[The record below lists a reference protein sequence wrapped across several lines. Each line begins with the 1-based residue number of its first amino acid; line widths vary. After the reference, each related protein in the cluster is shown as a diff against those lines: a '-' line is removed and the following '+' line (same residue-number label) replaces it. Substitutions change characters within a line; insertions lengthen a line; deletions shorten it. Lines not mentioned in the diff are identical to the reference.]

1 MVKCGTRAMSET
13 LEIQLNAVNEW
24 LNKETISIVEPL
36 KADAKKLLADIQS
49 KLEELS
55 EASDKLLED
64 AEKEL
69 TKGNRKTYHRA
80 KALFKLAGTFS
91 NLIDKITI
99 PTEINGKILNE
110 TSEQIAKTLKTI
122 GQEKTKWFRAVS
134 PYFIMTRRR
143 FEVSFKRTD
152 DSFRS
157 FTDFL
162 SNEYTRAAS
171 AEGVVSDVE
180 ALRQSLAKLSE
191 FEKNKEARKQKMELL
206 EKKITKNQQKMQAI
220 QTTDEVI
227 ELGQLNLRIEE
238 LTKTVKH
245 ELRHMQKP
253 LLKFQTL
260 INSPGYSL
268 FPDAASKLDEYLT
281 NPFDALATEKEG
293 YPLLKTILQK
303 IDTAL
308 DNKKM
313 KLKPSRLRKAK
324 DQIDSI
330 VNKAALL
337 SLQKESSEAL
347 NKKCELS
354 TSGTVSKCLDQRTEL
369 HDHLND
375 LQRRKNLIEAREAMF
390 EKEHKEACRRVDEQK
405 NGLEKIVSELSNKRI
420 QIVID

>member
-1 MVKCGTRAMSET
+1 MSET

-24 LNKETISIVEPL
+24 LNKETTSIVEPL
-36 KADAKKLLADIQS
+36 KADAKKLLADIQA

-55 EASDKLLED
+55 EASDKLLDD
-64 AEKEL
+64 AEKEM
-69 TKGNRKTYHRA
+69 TKGSRKTYRRA
-80 KALFKLAGTFS
+80 KALYKLAGTFS
-91 NLIDKITI
+91 DLIEKVTI
-99 PTEINGKILNE
+99 PDEINGQTLKE
-110 TSEQIAKTLKTI
+110 TSEQIGKTMKTV
-122 GQEKTKWFRAVS
+122 GLEKTKWFRAVS
-134 PYFIMTRRR
+134 PYFIMSRRK

-152 DSFRS
+152 DSFRN

-171 AEGVVSDVE
+171 AEGVSSEVE
-180 ALRQSLAKLSE
+180 ELRQSSAKLGE
-191 FEKNKEARKQKMELL
+191 FEKNKEARKQKLELL
-206 EKKITKNQQKMQAI
+206 EKKITKTQQKMQAL
-220 QTTDEVI
+220 QTTDEVVA
-227 ELGQLNLRIEE
+227 LAQLNSGIEE

-245 ELRHMQKP
+245 ELRHVQKP

-268 FPDAASKLDEYLT
+268 FPDAASKLDEYLE
-281 NPFDALATEKEG
+281 NPFEALATEKEG

-303 IDTAL
+303 IDSAL

-337 SLQKESSEAL
+337 SLQKDCSEVF
-347 NKKCELS
+347 NKKHELS
-354 TSGTVSKCLDQRTEL
+354 ASGTISKCRDERTEL

-375 LQRRKNLIEAREAMF
+375 LQRRKSLIEARDALF
-390 EKEHKEACRRVDEQK
+390 EKQHKDARKRVDDQK
-405 NGLEKIVSELSNKRI
+405 QSLEKLVSELSNKDI
-420 QIVID
+420 QILVD